1 MDYQKCL
8 SLIWLSILI
17 DLVCS
22 TIPIFMIIVQMI
34 TNYKY
39 IRLLTVLHLYYL
51 YTNTVLYFIDIFI
64 FFSLSCRNSEYLAFF
79 LVL

>member
-1 MDYQKCL
+1 
-8 SLIWLSILI
+8 
-17 DLVCS
+17 
-22 TIPIFMIIVQMI
+22 MIIFQMI
-34 TNYKY
+34 TLQIHH